1 MNVNIQTR
9 NFNPKGDLIDF
20 SHKRLEKLQKF
31 HDGIVKVELIMKI
44 ENSSEKQNK
53 FAEIDVRIPG
63 EQIVVKKQCK
73 SFEEAIDNA
82 SDAVE
87 RLLIKHKEKAKSMV

>member
-9 NFNPKGDLIDF
+9 NFNPKEDLIDF
-20 SHKRLEKLQKF
+20 SHKRLEKLLKF
-31 HDGIVKVELIMKI
+31 HDGIVKVELILKI
-44 ENSSEKQNK
+44 ENSSEKTNK

-82 SDAVE
+82 SNAVE
-87 RLLIKHKEKAKSMV
+87 RLLIKHKDKAKSMV

>member
-20 SHKRLEKLQKF
+20 SHNRLEKLLKF
-31 HDGIVKVELIMKI
+31 HDGIVKVELVMKI
-44 ENSSEKQNK
+44 ENSSEKENK
-53 FAEIDVRIPG
+53 FAEIDVKIPG

-73 SFEEAIDNA
+73 SFEEAIDTA
-82 SDAVE
+82 SGAVE